1 MATKKINFPKL
12 DWSDKAEE
20 YENAEPELSEEIY
33 KVLKEDL
40 DAITNKKAINPHDIK
55 NGLRAVNFHK
65 DYPDIYKIIDDM
77 CLEYDLQGKDMTS
90 EQILNYI
97 TDNMGDNKT
106 RKGLNNIFESLKDK
120 KLGEITPKELAKIA
134 EEIGDD
140 LNEEDLSTILKTIS
154 GPSANININQDEF
167 YYIMTKKPEDAL
179 KITMATK
186 KSAKY

>member
-1 MATKKINFPKL
+1 MSTRKINFPKL
-12 DWSDKAEE
+12 DWNDKADEF
-20 YENAEPELSEEIY
+20 ENAEPELSEEIY

-40 DAITNKKAINPHDIK
+40 DAITNNQAINPHDIQK
-55 NGLRAVNFHK
+55 GLRAVNFHK

-90 EQILNYI
+90 DDILNYI
-97 TDNMGDNKT
+97 TENLGDNKT

-120 KLGEITPKELAKIA
+120 QLGEITPKELAKIA

-140 LNEEDLSTILKTIS
+140 LNEEDLTTILQTIS
-154 GPSANININQDEF
+154 GPSASININQDEF

-186 KSAKY
+186 KASK

>member
-1 MATKKINFPKL
+1 MSTRKINFPKI
-12 DWSDKAEE
+12 DWNVKADEF
-20 YENAEPELSEEIY
+20 ENAEPELSEEIY

-40 DAITNKKAINPHDIK
+40 DAITNNQAINPHDIQK
-55 NGLRAVNFHK
+55 GLRAVNFHK

-90 EQILNYI
+90 DDILNYI
-97 TDNMGDNKT
+97 TENLGDNKT

-120 KLGEITPKELAKIA
+120 QLGEITPKELAKIA

-140 LNEEDLSTILKTIS
+140 LNEEDLTTILQTIS
-154 GPSANININQDEF
+154 GPSASININQDEF
-167 YYIMTKKPEDAL
+167 YYIMTKKPEEAL

-186 KSAKY
+186 STKNY